1 MAHFAKLDANNVV
14 TQVIVV
20 ANQDTADNS
29 GTETESI
36 GIAFCQKLVVPKQ
49 IGSKPLIMQT
59 LEEITLGL
67 VTVMQLI

>member
-20 ANQDTADNS
+20 GNQDTADNS

-36 GIAFCQKLVVPKQ
+36 GIAFCQKLV
-49 IGSKPLIMQT
+49 GA
-59 LEEITLGL
+59 
-67 VTVMQLI
+67 